1 MCVGMKGNICFVVES
16 GLCAG
21 CGTCYSFCP
30 NNAIRIIK
38 NSKNGFLIATVDEKK
53 CSKCGICVEVCP
65 GFSFDFEKTRR
76 ELFKENKVNFFVGPY
91 LNAYLGYST
100 DHDIRYMSSSGGLVT
115 ALLLFALEEGL
126 IDGAIVTKMEGLEAT
141 PIIAENNEEII
152 AASGSKYCPVPLNI
166 ALKRVLET
174 EKGKKFAIVGLP
186 CHIHGVRKAEKN
198 KELKEKIAFLLGLFC
213 GGAPTFSGTEF
224 LFSLLGIKKSDVTSI
239 SYRGCGW
246 PGYIQIKTK
255 NNKNLRIGHLWSWRI
270 FGIRFFATPRCMV
283 CCDATSEFADLS
295 FGDAWLPRIME
306 SDRVGTSIVLS
317 RTDRGEDLLSLALK
331 NRKIELSPLQLKEV
345 IESQKG
351 TLLFKKKFEA
361 RARLFKDL
369 YRMPPFFNSGSLKL
383 KFGDYL
389 LNCIYYF
396 NFKISRLRF
405 LWRIIPYLA
414 EVENKLGYKLGRML
428 VHI

>member
-1 MCVGMKGNICFVVES
+1 MKGNICFVVES

-65 GFSFDFEKTRR
+65 GFSFDFEKTRL

-224 LFSLLGIKKSDVTSI
+224 LFSLLGIKK
-239 SYRGCGW
+239 
-246 PGYIQIKTK
+246 K
-255 NNKNLRIGHLWSWRI
+255 
-270 FGIRFFATPRCMV
+270 
-283 CCDATSEFADLS
+283 
-295 FGDAWLPRIME
+295 
-306 SDRVGTSIVLS
+306 
-317 RTDRGEDLLSLALK
+317 
-331 NRKIELSPLQLKEV
+331 
-345 IESQKG
+345 
-351 TLLFKKKFEA
+351 
-361 RARLFKDL
+361 
-369 YRMPPFFNSGSLKL
+369 
-383 KFGDYL
+383 
-389 LNCIYYF
+389 
-396 NFKISRLRF
+396 
-405 LWRIIPYLA
+405 
-414 EVENKLGYKLGRML
+414 
-428 VHI
+428 